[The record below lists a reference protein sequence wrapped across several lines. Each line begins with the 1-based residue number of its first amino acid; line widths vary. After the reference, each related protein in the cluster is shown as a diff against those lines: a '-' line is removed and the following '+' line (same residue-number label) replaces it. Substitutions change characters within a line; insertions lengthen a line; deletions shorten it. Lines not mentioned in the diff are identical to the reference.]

1 MYRVPKLGIRDLMMT
16 MNLSSLKFKEEL
28 LKKYV
33 SKSLKIFQGKFNF
46 LLNFKQFIQNC
57 QDLKYFLER
66 QSKTSKS

>member
-1 MYRVPKLGIRDLMMT
+1 MT

-28 LKKYV
+28 PKKYV

-57 QDLKYFLER
+57 QDLKYFQER
-66 QSKTSKS
+66 QSKTSK

>member
-1 MYRVPKLGIRDLMMT
+1 MT
-16 MNLSSLKFKEEL
+16 MNLSSLKCKEEL
-28 LKKYV
+28 PKKYV

>member
-1 MYRVPKLGIRDLMMT
+1 MYWVPKLGIRDLMM

-28 LKKYV
+28 PKKYV

>member
-1 MYRVPKLGIRDLMMT
+1 MMT

-28 LKKYV
+28 PKKYV

-57 QDLKYFLER
+57 QDLKYFQER
-66 QSKTSKS
+66 QSKTSK